1 MLLLDTNVWFKRYWR
16 LLPAALER
24 RMDAEELAISPVS
37 AIEIAT
43 KIRKGH
49 FPGIQPL
56 EQWFSAAIDGYFIA
70 AWTPE
75 IAAAAG
81 ADSWARQDPADRII
95 VHTAKAN
102 QFTLAHT
109 DAMIRQAPICV
120 RRISSCPRVAK
131 AISPSAPHSKNT
143 IDL

>member
-1 MLLLDTNVWFKRYWR
+1 LGNESLMLLLDTNVWFKRYWR
-16 LLPAALER
+16 LPLPTALER
-24 RMDAEELAISPVS
+24 RIEAEELAISPVS
-37 AIEIAT
+37 ALEIAT

-70 AWTPE
+70 ALTPE

-81 ADSWARQDPADRII
+81 ADPWAHQDPADRII

-109 DAMIRQAPICV
+109 DAMIRGRADLRQAYF
-120 RRISSCPRVAK
+120 K
-131 AISPSAPHSKNT
+131 LSARG
-143 IDL
+143 

>member
-16 LLPAALER
+16 LPLPAALER

-37 AIEIAT
+37 ALEVAT

-49 FPGIQPL
+49 LPGIPPL

-70 AWTPE
+70 ALTPE

-81 ADSWARQDPADRII
+81 ADPWAHQDPADRIL

-109 DAMIRQAPICV
+109 DAMIRKRADLRQAYFKLPA
-120 RRISSCPRVAK
+120 RG
-131 AISPSAPHSKNT
+131 
-143 IDL
+143 